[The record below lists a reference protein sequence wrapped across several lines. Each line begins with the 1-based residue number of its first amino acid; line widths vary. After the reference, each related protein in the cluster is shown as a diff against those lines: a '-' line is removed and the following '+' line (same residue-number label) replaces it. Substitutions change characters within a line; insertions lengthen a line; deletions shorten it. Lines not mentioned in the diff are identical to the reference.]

1 MLVRSG
7 AARLLASG
15 PRHLSPSICSLA
27 SPAGAVSARR
37 IITTVADARAA
48 QKKTSFRALAG
59 FERNLATAIDNV
71 RPGDDMPFDGLPI
84 ELAPQNQ
91 LAETDDLPLYKL
103 RPFNVSQPLVP
114 VQNPSARF
122 VSGKIRM
129 NNAGIPGD
137 VEEMLSVFEAC
148 LHVGRLE
155 RAALVLERFHRQ
167 RKLEDD
173 RLIVL
178 HDRYLRARVAKLQ
191 VEPDP
196 EEAEA
201 IHRWF
206 ELLIYDAGLPFTPT
220 TIACMLKATLLT
232 AEGPVLEQRLNRYMS
247 MMPVLD
253 DAEAFDMGDVLTDQD
268 LTTIAEMCPAYYVS
282 EEPALPADAEAAA
295 GKLAAEMADEQELA
309 KLLTVTPEVLS
320 TPQKGL
326 GLKSLKQTL
335 SLFSGLPGGLD
346 ISTLPYSQRVEVQA
360 KLERDSVDAAIARW
374 RDENESLSR
383 MGLSS
388 QLSTPSL
395 SSKLY
400 DWHKALEAKIVEEQK
415 KVEKSIAAPKKS
427 SEDLDRCLWG
437 IHLMQSPPHRLAAVT
452 ILSAMSNL
460 GMHGADKGVPVS
472 HMVNSI
478 AKIVEE
484 DIRAQ
489 ELAKNLPKSKKP
501 RKQHTARQLLRLRH
515 PVAKA
520 PEGEGQSEDAAAT
533 TTGASPGN
541 AVEAEANL
549 GPLEARW
556 PMTIRAKLGATLLA
570 ALMETA
576 KIVVERENQDTGE
589 KIKQV
594 QPAFMHTIVYKR
606 GKKLGAVLPNRAL
619 VDLMKREPRGE
630 TLARHLP
637 MVSEPRPWSK
647 FDKGG
652 FLVTPTQLIRLK
664 NNEQD
669 QRLYAEAAIER
680 GDMEQMM
687 RALDVLG
694 KTAWRINRPVFDV
707 MLAAW
712 NTGEA
717 FANLPAMNPDLPL
730 PPEPDS
736 TDDPMQKRLWLQAV
750 RAVENEKSG
759 MHSVRCFMNF
769 QLEIARAFRDQ
780 TFYFPHNVDFRG
792 RAYPM
797 PTYLNHMGADHARGL
812 LKFAKG
818 RPLGERGL
826 MWLKVHLA
834 NVYGFDKASLE
845 EREKFAD
852 DNVDNIF
859 DSAEKPLEG
868 RRWWLQAEDPWQCLA
883 TCFELKAAL
892 SHPNPAEFVSHLP
905 VHQDGTCNGLQHY
918 AALGGDMWGAQQV
931 NLLPG
936 ERPAD
941 VYAAVAELVKESVAK
956 DAQDGHEFAAA
967 LLGKISRKV
976 VKQTVMT
983 NVYGVTFAGAKKQV
997 LKQLDALYPEL
1008 GPQTGL
1014 PPAIL
1019 ASYIA
1024 TKIFNALS
1032 SMFEGAHDIQ
1042 NWLGEIGGRVCRAL
1056 TPEQI
1061 ERLAAEAAA
1070 EAEGDTTTKKKKT
1083 TKEKDEMTAL
1093 YRSTLVWTTPL
1104 RMPVVQPY
1112 RKNSTKLITTCLQEL
1127 VLTIGDRDDPVNRRK
1142 QLQAFPPNF
1151 IHSLDASHMMLSA
1164 LECDAIGLTFAA
1176 VHDSFWTHAADVDL
1190 MNRVLRDAFIR
1201 IHQEDVIGRLKS
1213 EFEARYRGALY
1224 RAKVVSNSP
1233 IGIQI
1238 VKLRKARHMSA
1249 LEELLEEY
1257 KRQQLL
1263 NSGDPKKIKEGK
1275 KMITPASIFEAFGS
1289 PDIRLVGPEDLA
1301 PIDEDGE
1308 GDAEA
1313 DAAAVCHVSP
1323 GIAEATAEED
1333 TVNLDKVVKPSSLQ
1347 VHADKESEAY
1357 NKSIHELLGAN
1368 FFAMHLNMSERRM
1381 QRQTAQGKKS
1391 EIELWLPL
1399 RFPAIP
1405 KKGEFDVKMLKESH
1419 SAAPAADAAIT
1430 LLPGLPP
1437 TCYLKADG
1445 SLQTSSCYTHTTTTT
1460 VVPKDCPPIKC
1471 LPPTN
1476 PIACPAVIKI
1486 TSVPVPCSTNCC
1498 PSTPTQT
1505 VTKKICPTCITRCVI
1520 PTETVTY
1527 TTGCPKETIGP
1538 IITAPI
1544 ITGPIRTIVP
1554 PIEPTVGPIRPTLW
1568 AE

>member
-15 PRHLSPSICSLA
+15 PRTLSPSTRSLV
-27 SPAGAVSARR
+27 SPAAVAARR
-37 IITTVADARAA
+37 ITTTVADARTA
-48 QKKTSFRALAG
+48 QKRKSFRALAG
-59 FERNLATAIDNV
+59 FERSLATAVDNV

-91 LAETDDLPLYKL
+91 LADADSLPLYKL
-103 RPFNVSQPLVP
+103 RPFNVSQPLIP
-114 VQNPSARF
+114 IQNPSSKF

-167 RKLEDD
+167 RRLDDD
-173 RLIVL
+173 RLIML

-191 VEPDP
+191 AEPDLA
-196 EEAEA
+196 EAEA
-201 IHRWF
+201 IHKWF

-220 TIACMLKATLLT
+220 TIACMLKTSLLT
-232 AEGPVLEQRLNRYMS
+232 SAGPVLEQRLNRYMG
-247 MMPVLD
+247 MMPHLD
-253 DAEAFDMGDVLTDQD
+253 DAEAFDMGDVLTDED
-268 LTTIAEMCPAYYVS
+268 LTTIAEMCPAYYLS
-282 EEPALPADAEAAA
+282 EAPALPEDAEP
-295 GKLAAEMADEQELA
+295 AAEELPADVAEEQELA

-360 KLERDSVDAAIARW
+360 KLERDSVDAAISRW
-374 RDENESLSR
+374 RDENENLSR
-383 MGLSS
+383 MGLNS
-388 QLSTPSL
+388 QLSTPTL
-395 SSKLY
+395 SSKLH
-400 DWHKALEAKIVEEQK
+400 DWHKALESKLVEEQK
-415 KVEKSIAAPKKS
+415 KVEKAIAAPKKS

-437 IHLMQSPPHRLAAVT
+437 IHLLQSPPHRLAAVT

-478 AKIVEE
+478 AKIAEE

-489 ELAKNLPKSKKP
+489 ELAKSLPKSKKA
-501 RKQHTARQLLRLRH
+501 RKQHSPRQLLRYRGL
-515 PVAKA
+515 AQKA
-520 PEGEGQSEDAAAT
+520 PEGGEQGQAEGAAAT
-533 TTGASPGN
+533 ATDAGAADAAVATTAN
-541 AVEAEANL
+541 APSTVTIDPEAKL

-556 PMTIRAKLGATLLA
+556 PMSIRAKLGATLLA

-576 KIVVERENQDTGE
+576 KIVVERVNQETGE
-589 KIKQV
+589 KLKQV
-594 QPAFMHTIVYKR
+594 QPAFMHTMVYKR
-606 GKKLGAVLPNRAL
+606 GKKLGAVVPNRAL
-619 VDLMKREPRGE
+619 LDLMKREPRGE

-652 FLVTPTQLIRLK
+652 FLVTSTQLIRLK
-664 NNEQD
+664 NNEKD

-707 MLAAW
+707 MLEAW
-712 NTGEA
+712 NTGEE
-717 FANLPAMNPDLPL
+717 FANLPALNPDLPL

-797 PTYLNHMGADHARGL
+797 PTYLNHMGADHVRGL
-812 LKFAKG
+812 LTFAKG

-845 EREKFAD
+845 ERAKFAE

-859 DSAEKPLEG
+859 DSADKPLEG

-892 SHPNPAEFVSHLP
+892 SHPNPTEFVSHLP

-941 VYAAVAELVKESVAK
+941 VYSAVAELVKESVAK
-956 DAQDGHEFAAA
+956 DAEEGHEFARV
-967 LLGKISRKV
+967 LLDKISRKV

-1008 GPQTGL
+1008 GPETGL

-1042 NWLGEIGGRVCRAL
+1042 NWLGEIGGRVCRAM

-1061 ERLAAEAAA
+1061 ERLAAETAA
-1070 EAEGDTTTKKKKT
+1070 EADDGTGKKKKKT
-1083 TKEKDEMTAL
+1083 LDKDEMATY

-1112 RKNSTKLITTCLQEL
+1112 RKSSTKLIATCLQEL
-1127 VLTIGDRDDPVNRRK
+1127 VLTIADRDDPVNRRK

-1176 VHDSFWTHAADVDL
+1176 VHDSFWTHAADVDA

-1224 RAKVVSNSP
+1224 RAKVHSNSA

-1238 VKLRKARHMSA
+1238 IQLRKSRHMSA
-1249 LEELLEEY
+1249 LEELLEEH

-1263 NSGDPKKIKEGK
+1263 HSGDPDKIEQGK
-1275 KMITPASIFEAFGS
+1275 KMITPASIFESFGS
-1289 PDIRLVGPEDLA
+1289 PDIRVVKPEDLM
-1301 PIDEDGE
+1301 PTDEDAD
-1308 GDAEA
+1308 GDADMAAGAA
-1313 DAAAVCHVSP
+1313 DASSEL
-1323 GIAEATAEED
+1323 AEAAHEQAEDEHVIMD
-1333 TVNLDKVVKPSSLQ
+1333 LDKMVKPMSRKVQ
-1347 VHADKESEAY
+1347 ADKESESY
-1357 NKSIHELLGAN
+1357 NNAIQELRGAN
-1368 FFAMHLNMSERRM
+1368 FFAMQLNKSERIM
-1381 QRQTAQGKKS
+1381 KRQTARGTRG

-1399 RFPAIP
+1399 TFPAIP
-1405 KKGEFDVKMLKESH
+1405 KKGEFDVRMLKESQYFF
-1419 SAAPAADAAIT
+1419 S
-1430 LLPGLPP
+1430 
-1437 TCYLKADG
+1437 
-1445 SLQTSSCYTHTTTTT
+1445 
-1460 VVPKDCPPIKC
+1460 
-1471 LPPTN
+1471 
-1476 PIACPAVIKI
+1476 
-1486 TSVPVPCSTNCC
+1486 
-1498 PSTPTQT
+1498 
-1505 VTKKICPTCITRCVI
+1505 
-1520 PTETVTY
+1520 
-1527 TTGCPKETIGP
+1527 
-1538 IITAPI
+1538 
-1544 ITGPIRTIVP
+1544 
-1554 PIEPTVGPIRPTLW
+1554 
-1568 AE
+1568 